1 MRKLTCLSSFIIKII
16 ALVTM
21 AIDHVGL
28 LLQTLYA
35 TNYNMLEIAGIFRI
49 IGRLA
54 LPLFVFMIV
63 EGVIHTKDIKKYL
76 IRLGIMATLISVF
89 FMVLEY
95 SSFRA
100 YAHGLLRAG
109 NIFID
114 LTLVAISVYL
124 LKQPTVWKKFLI
136 LLPISYS
143 ILCFVV
149 KGVETSTLMDI
160 NWFPAFLTMQYDWFS
175 LLLGIGFYLSYS
187 LADTYIKV
195 SEPTSHLD
203 KEMWEQNGNYRLLA
217 NIISV
222 FMLMLVSFMF
232 YLTTVFWKSGVYWD
246 ANCQLYATI
255 SGAFILLYS
264 GKRGYNAKWF
274 QYGSY
279 LYYPLH
285 LVIIIIV
292 FIIINGGL

>member
-1 MRKLTCLSSFIIKII
+1 MRKITCISSFILKIV

-28 LLQTLYA
+28 LLQTLYP
-35 TNYNMLEIAGIFRI
+35 TNYNILELARVFRG

-63 EGVIHTKDIKKYL
+63 EGVIHTKNIKRYL
-76 IRLGIMATLISVF
+76 LRLGIMAALISVF

-95 SSFRA
+95 SSFRE

-109 NIFID
+109 NIFLD
-114 LTLVAISVYL
+114 LTLIAISIYL
-124 LKQPTVWKKFLI
+124 LKQPTLWKKFII
-136 LLPISYS
+136 LLPIGYS
-143 ILCFVV
+143 ILCFIV
-149 KGVETSTLMDI
+149 KGIEVSQMIDI

-175 LLLGIGFYLSYS
+175 LLLGVGFYFSYT
-187 LADTYIKV
+187 LADAYIKIG
-195 SEPTSHLD
+195 EPQNHLD
-203 KEMWEQNGNYRLLA
+203 KEMWIQNGNYRLLV

-222 FMLMLVSFMF
+222 FMLAFVSFLF
-232 YLTTVFWKSGVYWD
+232 YLTTVFWKAGVYWD
-246 ANCQLYATI
+246 AKIQLYAII
-255 SGAFILLYS
+255 SGALILLYN

-279 LYYPLH
+279 LFYPLH
-285 LVIIIIV
+285 LIIIVVV